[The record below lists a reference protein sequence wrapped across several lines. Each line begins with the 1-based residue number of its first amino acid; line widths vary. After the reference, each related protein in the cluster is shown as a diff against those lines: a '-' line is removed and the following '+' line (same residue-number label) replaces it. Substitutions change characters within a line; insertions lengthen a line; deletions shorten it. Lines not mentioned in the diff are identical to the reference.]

1 MTTFATSLLRSQF
14 QSAHN
19 WLEGTLADVTQDQ
32 AHWIPDGKPNPIG
45 AQYAHVLLSEDLIL
59 SLVKGKTPLMM
70 SSHTGDKMG
79 ISEPPPV
86 GPWGEWARSVRI
98 DLPALRAYG
107 QAIYAAS
114 DEILRGMSDADL
126 DQSINLTA
134 LGFGHEKTSF
144 ALNIV
149 LLNVFSHTGEI
160 SALKGL
166 QGMKGYP
173 T

>member
-19 WLEGTLADVTQDQ
+19 WLEGTLADVTQEQ
-32 AHWIPDGKPNPIG
+32 AHWHPDGKPNPIG
-45 AQYAHVLLSEDLIL
+45 AQYAHVLLAEDLIL

-70 SSHTGDKMG
+70 ASHAGKMG
-79 ISEPPPV
+79 VSETPPI
-86 GPWGEWARSVRI
+86 GSWGEWARRVQI
-98 DLPALRAYG
+98 ELPVLRAYG
-107 QAIYAAS
+107 QAVYATS
-114 DEILRGMSDADL
+114 DEVLKGMSDADL
-126 DQSINLTA
+126 DRLIDLSA